1 VNINA
6 QFTGTQ
12 VSMSFDDGSNKN
24 RFTVVVD
31 GASPTTITSAPG
43 QTSLSLATG
52 LTSGTHDIVIWR
64 NTEASFGVTQFTG
77 LASFGTGGALLAPV
91 AAPNRRIEMVGDSLT
106 VGAGVEGDAACP
118 GGIDAFTNN
127 YLAYGSV
134 AARTV
139 GADVVT
145 IAWSGI
151 GVYRNYD
158 GSTTNTMPDR
168 YPYAIPNDETPWD
181 FSLYEPDVE
190 VINLGTNDFGSGDP
204 GVPYETAYEA
214 FIKTIRANY
223 ANAYFILIDMYG
235 GTRLTRINDVVAA
248 LKSGG
253 ESKVETL
260 SVSSAQN
267 NLGCNQHPNVAG
279 QAAMG
284 AVLAARLQSLMGW

>member
-1 VNINA
+1 
-6 QFTGTQ
+6 
-12 VSMSFDDGSNKN
+12 MSLNDGSNQN

-31 GASPTTITSAPG
+31 GASPTTITTTTG
-43 QTSLSLATG
+43 QTSLALATG
-52 LTSGTHDIVIWR
+52 LASGTHNIVIWR
-64 NTEASFGVTQFTG
+64 NTEASIGVTEFTS
-77 LASFGTGGALLAPV
+77 LLNFGTGGALLAP
-91 AAPNRRIEMVGDSLT
+91 APAPNKRIEMVGDSLT

-139 GADVVT
+139 DADVVT

-158 GSTTNTMPDR
+158 GSTTNTMPVR
-168 YPYAIPNDETPWD
+168 YPYSIPNDATPWD
-181 FSLYEPDVE
+181 FSLYQPDV
-190 VINLGTNDFGSGDP
+190 VVMNLGTNDFGSGDP

-214 FIKTIRANY
+214 FIKTVRTKY

-235 GTRLTRINDVVAA
+235 GERLIRINDVVAA
-248 LKSGG
+248 LKSSG

-260 SVSSAQN
+260 
-267 NLGCNQHPNVAG
+267 
-279 QAAMG
+279 
-284 AVLAARLQSLMGW
+284 RR

>member
-1 VNINA
+1 
-6 QFTGTQ
+6 
-12 VSMSFDDGSNKN
+12 MSLNDGSNQN

-31 GASPTTITSAPG
+31 GASPTTITTTTG
-43 QTSLSLATG
+43 QTSLSLASG
-52 LTSGTHDIVIWR
+52 LAGGTHNIVVWR
-64 NTEASFGVTQFTG
+64 NTEASIGVTQFTS
-77 LASFGTGGALLAPV
+77 LLNFGTGGALLAPA
-91 AAPNRRIEMVGDSLT
+91 AAPNKRIEMVGDSLT

-158 GSTTNTMPDR
+158 GSTTNTMPVR
-168 YPYAIPNDETPWD
+168 YPYSIPNDRTAWD
-181 FSLYEPDVE
+181 FSLYQPDV
-190 VINLGTNDFGSGDP
+190 VVMNLGTNDFGSGDP
-204 GVPYETAYEA
+204 GIPYETAYEA
-214 FIKTIRANY
+214 FIETVRTKY

-253 ESKVETL
+253 ESNVETL

-284 AVLAARLQSLMGW
+284 AVLAARLESLMGW